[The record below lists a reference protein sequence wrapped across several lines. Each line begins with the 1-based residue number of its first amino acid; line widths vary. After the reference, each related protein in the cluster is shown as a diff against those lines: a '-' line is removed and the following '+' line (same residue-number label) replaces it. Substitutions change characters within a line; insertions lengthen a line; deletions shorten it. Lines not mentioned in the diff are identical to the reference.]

1 MDQFEKIENQL
12 ITSDEKALAEE
23 SRNICKKF
31 EILFINDEEFN
42 DIKNTNYVKNILLL
56 GKDV

>member
-12 ITSDEKALAEE
+12 TTSDEKALAEE
-23 SRNICKKF
+23 SRNICKKL
-31 EILFINDEEFN
+31 LFINDEEFN